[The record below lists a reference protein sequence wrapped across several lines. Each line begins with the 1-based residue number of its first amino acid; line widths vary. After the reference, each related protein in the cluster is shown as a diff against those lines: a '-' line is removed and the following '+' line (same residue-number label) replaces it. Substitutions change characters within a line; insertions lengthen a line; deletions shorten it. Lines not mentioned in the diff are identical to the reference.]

1 MAMKTCP
8 DCGERYSD
16 TYRSCPFCEE
26 ERALREG
33 EQIRRSPRRGRRAG
47 HSRQFSMIT
56 PTLIVLI
63 ILMASLLIYLLYG
76 DKMKKKDDAPDQP
89 GTEEVT
95 PGIPVEQQP
104 EDPVEVVDPEQTEDP
119 EQPENPEQPQP
130 GVMPENPEPTPETTK
145 PDTPQASAGGD
156 YESAMKLP
164 SGLSLSTEDFTLRLL
179 GETNTIR
186 VSGGSGNYKWISQNP
201 AVAVVDQNG
210 KVTALS
216 NGTVNVVVTDG
227 SKKGV
232 CIVRVSASG
241 SVTPPPSTGS
251 ESTSASGLKAGAAM
265 VVNGGNGVRVR
276 SGPGTNYDILATVPN
291 GADIQV
297 VESVGNDWYKITFS
311 NVGGAKTDGYMKG
324 EFLKNK

>member
-1 MAMKTCP
+1 MAMKICP
-8 DCGERYSD
+8 DCGEKYSD

-33 EQIRRSPRRGRRAG
+33 EQIRRSPKRGRRAG
-47 HSRQFSMIT
+47 HSRQFNLIT
-56 PTLIVLI
+56 PVLIILI
-63 ILMASLLIYLLYG
+63 ILMAALLIHLLYG
-76 DKMKKKDDAPDQP
+76 DKMKKKDDAPERP
-89 GTEEVT
+89 GMEEVT
-95 PGIPVEQQP
+95 PGVPVEQQP
-104 EDPVEVVDPEQTEDP
+104 EDPVETDD
-119 EQPENPEQPQP
+119 PEQPQP
-130 GVMPENPEPTPETTK
+130 GVMPEDPPSETTPETPK
-145 PDTPQASAGGD
+145 PDTPQPSAGSD
-156 YESAMKLP
+156 YENAMKL
-164 SGLSLSTEDFTLRLL
+164 SGGLSLSTEDFTLRLL

-186 VSGGSGNYKWISQNP
+186 VSGGNGNYKWISQNP

-241 SVTPPPSTGS
+241 SVTPAPSTGS
-251 ESTSASGLKAGAAM
+251 ESSSASGLKAGEAK

-291 GADIQV
+291 GADINV

-311 NVGGAKTDGYMKG
+311 NVGGAKTTGYMKG

>member
-1 MAMKTCP
+1 MAMKVCP
-8 DCGERYSD
+8 DCGEKYSD

-33 EQIRRSPRRGRRAG
+33 EQIRRSPKRSRRAG

-63 ILMASLLIYLLYG
+63 ILMAGLLIYLLYG
-76 DKMKKKDDAPDQP
+76 DKMKKKDDTPDRP

-104 EDPVEVVDPEQTEDP
+104 EDPVETVDPEQT
-119 EQPENPEQPQP
+119 QT
-130 GVMPENPEPTPETTK
+130 GVMPEDPTTETDPEPTT
-145 PDTPQASAGGD
+145 PDTPTQPEESKDSD
-156 YESAMKLP
+156 YENAMKLS

-186 VSGGSGNYKWISQNP
+186 VSGGSGNYKWISQDP
-201 AVAVVDQNG
+201 AVASVDQNG
-210 KVTALS
+210 KVTAVS
-216 NGTVNVVVTDG
+216 NGTVNVVATDG
-227 SKKGV
+227 SRKGV

-241 SVTPPPSTGS
+241 SVTPAPSTGS

-291 GADIQV
+291 GADINV
-297 VESVGNDWYKITFS
+297 VESVGNDWYKINFS
-311 NVGGAKTDGYMKG
+311 NVGGAKTTGYMKG